1 MKNIV
6 WLILSGLLLA
16 VHCKNEPAPPATPA
30 QQPAAAMEQIPEMD
44 LPQISAITKEGK
56 IQLADGTVKPIPHYG
71 EPGYLTLFLVR
82 HCEKDKTIDDNPPLT
97 AEGQARAERLGRVLD
112 NAVLDKISSTNTKR
126 TLETAQAVRRW
137 AGDPVMENFPF
148 AAQNDWLLENLEN
161 GSGKRILYV
170 GHQNSVPLI
179 LNNLTASIRYKNIPD
194 NDFGRFYIAVT
205 AGVGKT
211 EVIEFRY

>member
-16 VHCKNEPAPPATPA
+16 VHCKNEPAPTTPT
-30 QQPAAAMEQIPEMD
+30 QQPAATLEQIPEIN
-44 LPQISAITKEGK
+44 LPQIAAITKEGN
-56 IQLADGTVKPIPHYG
+56 IQLTDGTIKPIPHYG
-71 EPGYLTLFLVR
+71 EPGYLTLLLVR
-82 HCEKDKTIDDNPPLT
+82 YCEKDKTIDDNPPLT

-112 NAVLDKISSTNTKR
+112 NAVLDKIASINTKHS
-126 TLETAQAVRRW
+126 LETAQAVRRW

-148 AAQNDWLLENLEN
+148 TAQNDWLLENLEN
-161 GSGKRILYV
+161 GSGKRILFV
-170 GHQNSVPLI
+170 GQQNSVPLI
-179 LNNLTASIRYKNIPD
+179 LNNLTASIRYKNIPE

-211 EVIEFRY
+211 EVMEFRY

>member
-16 VHCKNEPAPPATPA
+16 VHCKNEPAPPAKTA
-30 QQPAAAMEQIPEMD
+30 QQPAAATEQIPEID
-44 LPQISAITKEGK
+44 LPQISAITKEGN
-56 IQLADGTVKPIPHYG
+56 IQLADGTVKTIPHYG
-71 EPGYLTLFLVR
+71 EPGYLTLLLVR
-82 HCEKDKTIDDNPPLT
+82 YCEKDKSIDDNPPLT

-112 NAVLDKISSTNTKR
+112 NAVLDKISSINTKHS
-126 TLETAQAVRRW
+126 LETAQAVRRW

-161 GSGKRILYV
+161 GSGKRILFV
-170 GHQNSVPLI
+170 GNQNSVPLI
-179 LNNLTASIRYKNIPD
+179 LNNLTASIRYKNIPE

-211 EVIEFRY
+211 EVMEFRY